1 MLVMIKDVEDKI
13 IFFQIYK
20 ELIQSDN
27 LTFHC
32 RSELPKVKQDW
43 ISTIISL

>member
-1 MLVMIKDVEDKI
+1 MLVRIKDVEDKI

-32 RSELPKVKQDW
+32 RSMMGK
-43 ISTIISL
+43 STN